1 MGVYL
6 SCPPFF
12 KEDEGELASPGGGC
26 IGLIALIKLIIF
38 RGFSSV
44 LRSYL
49 FVYLRYM
56 SNQQPFPVIYA
67 CIWKA
72 NESDAT
78 FSPQEFEARIP
89 RLMQWLKDLHAKG
102 KLVAC
107 GGGGFENHSGGL
119 TLIKADSIEEAIEL
133 SSGTPMNE
141 IGTTEIMVWD
151 IFYGN
156 LQVTEREEKLKA

>member
-1 MGVYL
+1 
-6 SCPPFF
+6 
-12 KEDEGELASPGGGC
+12 
-26 IGLIALIKLIIF
+26 
-38 RGFSSV
+38 
-44 LRSYL
+44 
-49 FVYLRYM
+49 M